1 MNTNIKWLDT
11 WRVRWT
17 RLKRGMGLVIS
28 GLLLVVGILLSVALL
43 PELPGLAS
51 AALAGDGEAART
63 LFVCV
68 AGIAVCMLQWR
79 WRAAIYPELRRD
91 PSQNETS

>member
-1 MNTNIKWLDT
+1 MKTKWIDT
-11 WRVRWT
+11 WRDSLARV
-17 RLKRGMGLVIS
+17 KRGGELGLS

-43 PELPGLAS
+43 PELPGLIRGT
-51 AALAGDGEAART
+51 LAGDGEAART

-79 WRAAIYPELRRD
+79 WRTAVYPQLRRD
-91 PSQNETS
+91 TSQKDTP

>member
-11 WRVRWT
+11 WRVRVA
-17 RLKRGMGLVIS
+17 RVKRGMGLVIS
-28 GLLLVVGILLSVALL
+28 GLLLVVGILLSVALA
-43 PELPGLAS
+43 PELPGLVS
-51 AALAGDGEAART
+51 GTLAGDGEAARA

-68 AGIAVCMLQWR
+68 VGIAVCVLQWQ

-91 PSQNETS
+91 PSQKETS

>member
-11 WRVRWT
+11 WRVRVA
-17 RLKRGMGLVIS
+17 RVKRGMGLVIS

-43 PELPGLAS
+43 PELPGLVS
-51 AALAGDGEAART
+51 VALTGDGEAART

-68 AGIAVCMLQWR
+68 AGIAVCVLQWL
-79 WRAAIYPELRRD
+79 WRATIYPELRRD
-91 PSQNETS
+91 PSQKETS

>member
-11 WRVRWT
+11 WRARVARV
-17 RLKRGMGLVIS
+17 KRGVGLVIS

-43 PELPGLAS
+43 PELPGLVS
-51 AALAGDGEAART
+51 GTITGDGEAART

-68 AGIAVCMLQWR
+68 AGIAVCVLQWL
-79 WRAAIYPELRRD
+79 WRATIYPELRRD
-91 PSQNETS
+91 PPQKETS